1 MFGAGISDVAKAQA
15 EIARL
20 KASNAALRKR
30 VQKAVDIN
38 DIEGRRINFTQSA
51 TMTFTSAV
59 NDGNRGPSYMVIPIG
74 QDGPWVMTHYPVI
87 MWRNAASGTATD
99 VGLWRPPSHWPL
111 PDQVVDTDICSLS
124 YEVFDEGSVRG
135 LQNDPQSDFSTA
147 RGLKRPSVVAGLFS
161 TANIL
166 MQLPEPTLFDTNG
179 AIRIVVTFDDIQF
192 TSVTQGRLRVNLPGY
207 KIVNR

>member
-1 MFGAGISDVAKAQA
+1 MFGVDIANAQA

-20 KASNAALRKR
+20 KAGNAALRKR

-38 DIEGRRINFTQSA
+38 DIEGRRIHFTQSA
-51 TMTFTSAV
+51 TMTFTAAI
-59 NDGNRGPSYMVIPIG
+59 NDGNRGPSYMIIPIG

-87 MWRNAASGTATD
+87 MWRNAASATAAD

-111 PDQVVDTDICSLS
+111 PDQIVDANVCSMS
-124 YEVFDEGSVRG
+124 YEVFDEGSVRA
-135 LQNDPQSDFSTA
+135 LQNDPQSDRNTA
-147 RGLKRPSVVAGLFS
+147 AGTQRKAVVAGLFS

-179 AIRIVVTFDDIQF
+179 AIRIVITFDDIQF
-192 TSVTQGRLRVNLPGY
+192 TDVTQGRLRVNLPGY